1 MFDVGIPEL
10 VLILVVALVVFGP
23 GKLPEV
29 GASIGKA
36 MREFRKATQSVTDEI
51 ESVTNS
57 VTKLESEDEM
67 RTRLITEQN
76 RKRAA
81 AAAAAAAVAQEAA
94 APAAI
99 APASPQF
106 ETPTPVTVE
115 PMPTAPVEPAV
126 SASPEVATN
135 LETSTP
141 EPATTPAEAQ
151 S

>member
-29 GASIGKA
+29 GASLGKA

-76 RKRAA
+76 RKRE
-81 AAAAAAAVAQEAA
+81 AAAAAVAQEAA

-106 ETPTPVTVE
+106 ETPAPVAVE
-115 PMPTAPVEPAV
+115 PIPTVPVEPVASSTPEAV
-126 SASPEVATN
+126 TSM
-135 LETSTP
+135 ETSTP
-141 EPATTPAEAQ
+141 EPATTPAEAH

>member
-76 RKRAA
+76 RKRE
-81 AAAAAAAVAQEAA
+81 AAAAAAVTQEVA

-99 APASPQF
+99 APVSPQF

-115 PMPTAPVEPAV
+115 PVSPAPVEPTA
-126 SASPEVATN
+126 SA
-135 LETSTP
+135 
-141 EPATTPAEAQ
+141 
-151 S
+151 

>member
-76 RKRAA
+76 RKREAA
-81 AAAAAAAVAQEAA
+81 AAAAATAAQEAA

-99 APASPQF
+99 APVSP
-106 ETPTPVTVE
+106 
-115 PMPTAPVEPAV
+115 
-126 SASPEVATN
+126 
-135 LETSTP
+135 
-141 EPATTPAEAQ
+141 
-151 S
+151 

>member
-51 ESVTNS
+51 ESVTKS
-57 VTKLESEDEM
+57 VNVLESEDEM

-76 RKRAA
+76 RKREAATAA
-81 AAAAAAAVAQEAA
+81 AAATVAQEAA

-99 APASPQF
+99 AA
-106 ETPTPVTVE
+106 
-115 PMPTAPVEPAV
+115 
-126 SASPEVATN
+126 
-135 LETSTP
+135 
-141 EPATTPAEAQ
+141 
-151 S
+151 